1 MKRAYTRTYNGL
13 WLQHLTPE
21 QHSRTCGYWYTV
33 TSYGGTAHTAFTT
46 KIEMDAKLS
55 LLGLSPE
62 RELNKPD
69 GCRII
74 GEYREA
80 MYMNR
85 DDFEQAEGL
94 AVVWMSNGSYTDAR
108 VTIDEDGGRTVHYCN
123 PNERR
128 RPLYDYTQ
136 ARARI
141 HAGNLS
147 LDGLAERE
155 RSAWEKGGAA

>member
-1 MKRAYTRTYNGL
+1 MKRAYTETNSGL
-13 WLQHLTPE
+13 WLHHLTPE
-21 QHSRTCGYWYTV
+21 RHSRTCGYWYTV
-33 TSYGGTAHTAFTT
+33 TTGCGTAHTAFTT
-46 KIEMDAKLS
+46 KAEMDATLD
-55 LLGLSPE
+55 LLGLFPE
-62 RELNKPD
+62 RELAKPD
-69 GCRII
+69 SCRII
-74 GEYREA
+74 GEYRKTS
-80 MYMNR
+80 YMDR
-85 DDFEQAEGL
+85 DDFERVEGM
-94 AVVWMSNGSYTDAR
+94 AVVWLSNGSYTDAR